1 MDKRNIGLVLIIIS
15 VVLGIIAIGFDV
27 FVAADR
33 LDAEVENK
41 FLEFKF
47 LKIYVYLTN
56 SRVKL
61 QIRLKYCHLSGD
73 EKMSNW
79 NL

>member
-1 MDKRNIGLVLIIIS
+1 MSLNKLRNKKILYITNDLYFFENHFARVAQA
-15 VVLGIIAIGFDV
+15 IIAIGFDV

-47 LKIYVYLTN
+47 L
-56 SRVKL
+56 RVP
-61 QIRLKYCHLSGD
+61 IDRSS
-73 EKMSNW
+73 ESVF
-79 NL
+79 